1 MPTAVE
7 AIRNGATDFLVKP
20 FSQEALD
27 AVLRR
32 LPKETPATT
41 GTSEIVTENRAMRTL
56 LNDAALAAKTN
67 ATILIQAESGTG
79 KELLSRWIHESS
91 HRKKGPFVAVNCA
104 ALPESLL
111 ESELFGYEKGAFTGA
126 NALKPG
132 KFELAHNGTIL
143 LDEIGEMAPLLQAKL
158 LRVLQEQEVDRVGGR
173 KPVPI
178 SIGVIATT
186 NKDLRKVISRG
197 QFRQDL
203 FFRLNVVPLRIPPL
217 RERKD
222 DLPTLT
228 RHFAKKY
235 GAGAE
240 SEVSEQTLRLL
251 SSYGWP
257 GNVRELEN
265 VVHRAFALRGC
276 LKITPSDLF
285 DQKIDLGEN
294 LELQAG
300 YSVSEMERKL
310 ILATLEQTNG
320 NRTHA
325 AKQLGISLRTLRNKL
340 RDYRV
345 EEVTA

>member
-1 MPTAVE
+1 M
-7 AIRNGATDFLVKP
+7 
-20 FSQEALD
+20 
-27 AVLRR
+27 
-32 LPKETPATT
+32 
-41 GTSEIVTENRAMRTL
+41 
-56 LNDAALAAKTN
+56 
-67 ATILIQAESGTG
+67 
-79 KELLSRWIHESS
+79 
-91 HRKKGPFVAVNCA
+91 
-104 ALPESLL
+104 
-111 ESELFGYEKGAFTGA
+111 
-126 NALKPG
+126 
-132 KFELAHNGTIL
+132 
-143 LDEIGEMAPLLQAKL
+143 
-158 LRVLQEQEVDRVGGR
+158 
-173 KPVPI
+173 
-178 SIGVIATT
+178 
-186 NKDLRKVISRG
+186 ISRG

-228 RHFAKKY
+228 RHFAEKY